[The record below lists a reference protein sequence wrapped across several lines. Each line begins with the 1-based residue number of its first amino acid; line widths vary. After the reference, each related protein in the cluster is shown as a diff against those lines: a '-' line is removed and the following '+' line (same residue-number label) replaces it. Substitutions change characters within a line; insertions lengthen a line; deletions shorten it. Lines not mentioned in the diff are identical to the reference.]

1 MIYEV
6 ITLSFYCHCA
16 TCCGKEGGLTASDTI
31 PRAWVTAAA
40 GSRFKFG
47 DILLITCKDLGWIR
61 KQFTV
66 EDRLSK
72 KLNVANSRI
81 DIFVGGP
88 HQHDYA
94 RVLGLKK
101 AVIEFELPKPR
112 ANGTKTAHDSV
123 AKPKRRGVVVEPKPS
138 KAGKSLH
145 ASPES
150 NRRGKEAAHPNPGR
164 RRIVRRGP

>member
-31 PRAWVTAAA
+31 PRACVTAAA

-47 DILLITCKDLGWIR
+47 DVILITCKDLGWVR
-61 KQFTV
+61 RQFTV
-66 EDRLSK
+66 EDRFSK
-72 KLNVANSRI
+72 NLKSANSRI
-81 DIFVGGP
+81 DIFIGGSD
-88 HQHDYA
+88 QHDYA
-94 RVLGLKK
+94 RALGLNK
-101 AVIEFELPKPR
+101 ATVEFELPKPR

-150 NRRGKEAAHPNPGR
+150 NRRGKEAVRSSPRRQGSVR
-164 RRIVRRGP
+164 RRP